1 MQQVDK
7 QNIFRRTRLYTS
19 VLSVVAGAV
28 VMTSVPAP
36 VRAQAALE
44 EIVVTAQRRNE
55 SMQDVPISL
64 EAVSGDYLQK
74 QGYRAL
80 DELALFTPTV
90 IVEPEHLRPSMS
102 VRGLGAATTDAFS
115 VEQSTPI
122 FLDGVHYAR
131 TSMIKL
137 SFLDVQQ
144 VEILKGPQPVYFGQ
158 NAIAGA
164 FNITTRKPTPEWE
177 GYVDASVGS
186 FNTKVAEAAIG
197 GPINDAWMFR
207 VAGKYDSSEGYLHD
221 IVTDDSFPEYENL
234 AGRLMLTWKPNEQFE
249 ATAKLDKA
257 DLDKGAEGIGICLN
271 TLATSPQVGSVTFNQ
286 QATWVQ
292 PPLGTANRNGIQ
304 FKPLVDCENHTN
316 EGRSGNGPFFAPD
329 GSYLEN
335 GNRNA
340 IDIRAAGDQLFMN
353 MFGVNM
359 TDGFEKL
366 TPWSTYLD
374 MKYELDNGIVLSS
387 LTSYDEYERVTN
399 RENRYSLMV
408 ANVQYR
414 DHDFRAY
421 SQEFRVSSP
430 ESDTWNWMAGAY
442 LQDIDEQSVFLGVR
456 GNTDQPIRVKF
467 YEGTGLWRSAFA
479 NISYDA
485 LFDGK
490 VSISVGA
497 RYSDVQKE
505 TKIYG
510 YYDTWIMRDPNTG
523 VATTLPYACRTQC
536 SGFSAL
542 TGYWQGATA
551 VGYTTTHYAIND
563 PVNTPLAS
571 RAPQWD
577 GIDQDPGRADANEL
591 NPQVV
596 LSFRP
601 TDEHTMYIK
610 YVESFKAGG
619 ADGSIATF
627 PGVRNPGDP
636 AVIPGAS
643 ATSAF
648 EFKPEY
654 AYHWEIGGKGTL
666 LDGTMRYDI
675 SAFDT
680 KIIDLQIGTTQA
692 LSNNSFISFGNAG
705 EQRVKGIEFAV
716 DYAVTDNLT
725 TSLGGV
731 LMDNTMVDFLS
742 TCTEVEL
749 LNPAESGC
757 DVTNSTIDR
766 SGERGANAP
775 VWKFV
780 LEMDYEVPVYSNYLL
795 GLNGQGF
802 LSDGYITDN
811 TGFDK
816 SVMMDDNHDLTL
828 NASISDAEKNWT
840 WSVFA
845 RNLFHPRT
853 SYFPEND
860 IDPQPVRTINL
871 DTKHFASYGIKF
883 RYNFGN

>member
-1 MQQVDK
+1 MTNQLSK
-7 QNIFRRTRLYTS
+7 FRRTAVSTS
-19 VLSVVAGAV
+19 ILSAVAGVVAIAAV
-28 VMTSVPAP
+28 NTP
-36 VRAQAALE
+36 VYAQSALE
-44 EIVVTAQRRNE
+44 EIVVTAQRRSQ

-64 EAVSGDYLQK
+64 EAVTGDMLQK

-80 DELALFTPTV
+80 DEMALFTPTV

-164 FNITTRKPTPEWE
+164 FNITSRKPTPETE
-177 GYVDASVGS
+177 GYVDMSVGS
-186 FNTKVAEAAIG
+186 FGTKVAEAAIG
-197 GPINDAWMFR
+197 GPINDTWGYR
-207 VAGKYDSSEGYLHD
+207 VAGKYDSSDGYLRD
-221 IVTDDSFPEYENL
+221 IVSDAKFPSYENL
-234 AGRLMLTWKPNEQFE
+234 AGRVMLQWKPNEAFQ
-249 ATAKLDKA
+249 ATAKLDIA
-257 DLDKGAEGIGICLN
+257 DLDKGAEGTGVCIISS
-271 TLATSPQVGSVTFNQ
+271 ATEQQTGSVTFENQ
-286 QATWVQ
+286 AVWID
-292 PPLGTANRNGIQ
+292 PPLGVSDQHGIP
-304 FKPLVDCENHTN
+304 FKPLVDCEDHTN
-316 EGRSGNGPFFAPD
+316 QGRSGNGPFYAPD

-340 IDIRAAGDQLFMN
+340 IDVRQAGNQLFQD

-374 MKYELDNGIVLSS
+374 LRYELDNGIVLSS
-387 LTSYDEYERVTN
+387 VSSYDEYERVTN

-421 SQEFRVSSP
+421 SQELRISSA
-430 ESDTWNWMAGAY
+430 EGGDWTWMAGLY
-442 LQDIDEQSVFLGVR
+442 LQDIDEESVFLGIR
-456 GNTDQPIRVKF
+456 GNTDQPIRVKN

-485 LFDGK
+485 LLDGK

-497 RYSDVQKE
+497 RYANVEKE
-505 TKIYG
+505 TKITG
-510 YYDTWIMRDPNTG
+510 YYDTWIMADPVTG
-523 VATTLPYACRTQC
+523 AATTLPYGCRTTTGC
-536 SGFSAL
+536 PGFSSL

-551 VGYTTTHYAIND
+551 VGYTTTHLPINS
-563 PVNTPLAS
+563 PLIPLAS
-571 RAPQWD
+571 RAPMWD
-577 GIDQDPGRADANEL
+577 GVDQAPGVANSTELDP
-591 NPQVV
+591 QIVI
-596 LSFRP
+596 SFRP
-601 TDEHTMYIK
+601 NDEHTTYVK

-619 ADGSIATF
+619 ADGSLATF
-627 PGVRNPGDP
+627 PTIRHPGDP
-636 AVIPGAS
+636 AIIPGGSAS
-643 ATSAF
+643 SAF

-654 AYHWEIGGKGTL
+654 AYHWEIGAKGNL
-666 LDGTMRYDI
+666 FEGTMRYDI

-680 KIIDLQIGTTQA
+680 KIKDLQIGTTQA
-692 LSNNSFISFGNAG
+692 LANNSFISFGNAG

-716 DYAVTDNLT
+716 DYAATDNLT
-725 TSLGGV
+725 LNLGGV

-742 TCTEVEL
+742 TCTEVEEQ
-749 LNPAESGC
+749 NPAESGC
-757 DVTNSTIDR
+757 DVVNSTIDR

-780 LEMDYEVPVYSNYLL
+780 LNADYEVPVWTNYLL
-795 GLNGQGF
+795 ALNAQGF
-802 LSDGYITDN
+802 ISDGYITDN
-811 TGFDK
+811 TGFSKDI
-816 SVMMDDNHDLTL
+816 MMDDNEDLSL
-828 NASISDAEKNWT
+828 NAGISDAEKNWT
-840 WSVFA
+840 WSVYA
-845 RNLFHPRT
+845 RNLLHPRT

-860 IDPQPVRTINL
+860 IDPQPFRTINL